1 MKLRK
6 LLDELNLIKKNYGDD
21 IEVVMSSDPEGN
33 SYSTLEEQSI
43 SFVYEKEDDFVN
55 AEVRGYLSENAQD
68 VIDNFYKHSKVI
80 GICLYPWNEN
90 IDSAERACNWEKIEA
105 ERKLNRKIA
114 QAENRLDAAK
124 ETGELL

>member
-1 MKLRK
+1 MKLRE
-6 LLDELNLIKKNYGDD
+6 LLNELNSIKKNYGDD

-33 SYSTLEEQSI
+33 SYSTLEQQSI
-43 SFVYEKEDDFVN
+43 SFVHDKEDDFVN
-55 AEVRGYLSENAQD
+55 AQVRGFLSGNAQD

-90 IDSAERACNWEKIEA
+90 IDSAEQACNWEKIEA
-105 ERKLNRKIA
+105 ERELNHKIA
-114 QAENRLDAAK
+114 LAENRLDAYK